1 MVIFGAKGPPAPK
14 SLFVDREADRTGP
27 NGRPRRASDGHAGS
41 VRGVVPIAC
50 SPPTIALVA
59 SVKRPRSPRKLT
71 NSSIFVNFL
80 MDGGEVVPQSSE
92 VRRRQR
98 LSTSMYVLRYILGTY
113 YSDYRVAPGTR
124 QATRP
129 RHVGTCT
136 AATRRDTGPT
146 GLWSR
151 HCVAAGRPQC
161 ADETQDHIRAV
172 SSMRVVQN
180 ASRARE
186 SSELRRKRACRT
198 RVTGLTRPP
207 R

>member
-92 VRRRQR
+92 VRR
-98 LSTSMYVLRYILGTY
+98 TKTFYKHVCAPVHTRYILLRLPGRPRY
-113 YSDYRVAPGTR
+113 APE
-124 QATRP
+124 ATRP